1 MVYEIN
7 MVNVVPD
14 QAARFEAAFAQA
26 GSLLRRVA
34 GCRSV
39 ALMRCVERP
48 GQYQVRIGWGRL
60 QDHVDHYP
68 TTPEAAE
75 IRALLR
81 PLIETSDAAH
91 FHKVALD

>member
-1 MVYEIN
+1 MVFEIN
-7 MVNVVPD
+7 KVTVARD
-14 QAARFEAAFAQA
+14 QAARFETAFAYA
-26 GSLLRRVA
+26 ALLLRRIA

-48 GQYQVRIGWGRL
+48 GHYQVRVGWGRIE
-60 QDHVDHYP
+60 DHVDHYP
-68 TTPEAAE
+68 TTSEAAE

>member
-7 MVNVVPD
+7 IVNVAPD
-14 QAARFEAAFAQA
+14 QAARFETAFAQA
-26 GSLLRRVA
+26 ALLLSRIA

-39 ALMRCVERP
+39 ALLRCVEWPTR
-48 GQYQVRIGWGRL
+48 YQVQIGWGRL

-81 PLIETSDAAH
+81 PLIEASDAAH
-91 FHKVALD
+91 FHEVALD